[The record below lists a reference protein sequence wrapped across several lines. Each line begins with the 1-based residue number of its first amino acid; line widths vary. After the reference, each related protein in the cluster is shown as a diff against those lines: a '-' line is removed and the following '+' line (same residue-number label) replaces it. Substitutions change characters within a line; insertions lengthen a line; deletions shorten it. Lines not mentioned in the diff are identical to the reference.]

1 MIAEILLLQQLL
13 EKSNM
18 VTPPNNT
25 GSTTATSTIRG
36 KAEAAAQAYK
46 DYIRRGRKGFG
57 L

>member
-25 GSTTATSTIRG
+25 GSTTATSTYG
-36 KAEAAAQAYK
+36 KAEAAAK
-46 DYIRRGRKGFG
+46 DYADKARDYLRRFRR
-57 L
+57 